1 MSLEAL
7 LTRLEVTSKGEL
19 LVSFRDKDIGSLGTL
34 YIPDWKHVFPTEILG
49 RKYGNI
55 SENQKIISKLK
66 NKIKENPKL
75 ADFKTRL
82 KDNFWLIY
90 QLFCPPDLKNELP
103 KEFIRG
109 NYTQQARWRLT
120 NPGNLVELDDIVIS
134 AMQKKKGIE
143 KNIFNLKNE
152 IEETSQSEAYAT
164 TTINDLDELFDKN
177 PGLNLKEL
185 TEQTK
190 TISSLREINP
200 YFLKKRK
207 NIADEIRKA
216 NDSFKGELEIKYS
229 ILRKGKRDHSLKLE
243 KKDYNFLTRARMPS
257 IDEFVNMKWLFLDI
271 EIPHFMRETNE
282 ITWVGMKYCK
292 GDKII
297 SEIYTV
303 HDPAPDQVNSYS
315 VKKYKNTKEMIEGL
329 TKKIIELDP
338 DVISTYNTKFDLIKL
353 RENIAEFLIGEDETN
368 PLYKVTTP
376 FFERIGIRNRLVTDF
391 MRLQKI
397 ARAYD
402 INAKLEMAAGFRKNI
417 DYDMMAKLEDI
428 ILKGGKKAKDAARII
443 ARYLTEDVDNLH
455 SLFTL
460 DEFRND
466 LEDALWMCDTFNLGL
481 EKVLHIPNTVNDF
494 QEKGYF
500 KRMGIY
506 RKNVPPNLKTK
517 RNNTLETRAREY
529 FMQEVVV
536 KSVKDKE
543 IRGLSKDV
551 YKVYIPIGD
560 FFRKPLS
567 ERSKKIGE
575 FFNYKDT
582 HKSDKK
588 RLFFLEQYAKA
599 FSRWMITD
607 YGFCLQEEKNL
618 DKLLLKSKISIGEF
632 NKNYSLLRN
641 SVYSKKD
648 HSKDASKISKRLAVS
663 QISVKNIDD
672 CIYSETRDF
681 LKEKGLS
688 FSNFTDMVNQK
699 SKINRTNRRFSG
711 NYDLSPDVM
720 KEILKERFQKINEF
734 LDNNKLEIVA
744 KEGSYLYVKGNRA
757 ALENPEAPLVMVDER
772 PVLLN
777 ENKVYY
783 EKNGFF
789 SNIKFKEH
797 ADYNSCMFEM
807 NNYKKIIEYRL
818 KEKDKNAIGVY
829 KRGLIRIESADIPIE
844 DFLFL
849 NKSKN
854 IYFAYTTDSDS
865 KTGKTQFVLEE
876 RFSQGQIFF
885 DEEKKLKY
893 FMNEERGE
901 DFKVYV
907 MNKKDISSL
916 NVDIS
921 KYKARFMEK
930 GKALLK
936 SLVNEG
942 QLSLL

>member
-1 MSLEAL
+1 MPLEAL
-7 LTRLEVTSKGEL
+7 LTRLEVTPRGEL
-19 LVSFRDKDIGSLGTL
+19 LVSFRDKEIGSLGSL
-34 YIPDWKHVFPTEILG
+34 YIPEWKHLFPTKILG

-55 SENQKIISKLK
+55 PENQKIISKLK
-66 NKIKENPKL
+66 NKIKENQNL
-75 ADFKTRL
+75 SGFKTRL
-82 KDNFWLIY
+82 KDNFWMIY
-90 QLFCPPDLKNELP
+90 QLFCSPNLKKELP
-103 KEFIRG
+103 KEFIKG

-120 NPGNLVELDDIVIS
+120 NPGSLVELDDIVIS
-134 AMQKKKGIE
+134 AMQKKKDIE
-143 KNIFNLKNE
+143 KNIFSLKNE

-164 TTINDLDELFDKN
+164 TAINDLDELFDKN
-177 PGLNLKEL
+177 PDLNLKDL
-185 TEQTK
+185 TEQAK
-190 TISSLREINP
+190 IISSLKEINP
-200 YFLKKRK
+200 DFLKKRK
-207 NIADEIRKA
+207 NIVDEIKKA

-229 ILRKGKRDHSLKLE
+229 ILRKGKRDHSLMLE
-243 KKDYNFLTRARMPS
+243 KKDYNFLTKARMPS

-271 EIPHFMRETNE
+271 EIPHFMRENSE
-282 ITWVGMKYCK
+282 ITWVGIKYCK

-303 HDPAPDQVNSYS
+303 HDPAPDQVNDYN
-315 VKKYKNTKEMIEGL
+315 VKKYKNTKEMIENL
-329 TKKIIELDP
+329 TKKVLELDP

-353 RENIAEFLIGEDETN
+353 RESIAEFLVGEDESN
-368 PLYKVTTP
+368 PLYKVTTH
-376 FFERIGIRNRLVTDF
+376 FFERIGIKNRLVIDF

-402 INAKLEMAAGFRKNI
+402 INTKLEMAAEFRKKI
-417 DYDMMAKLEDI
+417 DYEMMAKLEDI

-460 DEFRND
+460 NEFRNN

-481 EKVLHIPNTVNDF
+481 ERVLHIPNTVNDF
-494 QEKGYF
+494 QEMGYF

-506 RKNVPPNLKTK
+506 RKNIPPYLKT
-517 RNNTLETRAREY
+517 RNNNTLETRAREY

-543 IRGLSKDV
+543 IKGLSKDV
-551 YKVYIPIGD
+551 YKVYIPVGD
-560 FFRKPLS
+560 FFRKPLP
-567 ERSKKIGE
+567 ERSEKIGK
-575 FFNYKDT
+575 FFNYKDM

-599 FSRWMITD
+599 FSRWIITD
-607 YGFCLQEEKNL
+607 YGFYLQEEKNL
-618 DKLLLKSKISIGEF
+618 DKLLSKSKISIEEF
-632 NKNYSLLRN
+632 NKTYSLLRN
-641 SVYSKKD
+641 SIYSKII
-648 HSKDASKISKRLAVS
+648 HSKDASKISERLAGS
-663 QISVKNIDD
+663 KISAKDIDNNL
-672 CIYSETRDF
+672 YSETRDF

-688 FSNFTDMVNQK
+688 ISNFTDMVNQK

-711 NYDLSPDVM
+711 NYGLSPDAM
-720 KEILKERFQKINEF
+720 KEILKERFQKINKF
-734 LDNNKLEIVA
+734 LENNKLEIVA
-744 KEGSYLYVKGNRA
+744 KEGSYIYVKGNRA

-777 ENKVYY
+777 EDNVYY

-797 ADYNSCMFEM
+797 PDYHSCMFEM
-807 NNYKKIIEYRL
+807 NSYKKIIEHRF

-829 KRGLIRIESADIPIE
+829 KRGLINLGSADIPIE
-844 DFLFL
+844 DLLFL

-876 RFSQGQIFF
+876 RFSNGPILF
-885 DEEKKLKY
+885 DEEKELNY
-893 FMNEERGE
+893 FMNKERGE
-901 DFKVYV
+901 ETKVYI
-907 MNKKDISSL
+907 MDKKDIASI
-916 NVDIS
+916 NIDTN
-921 KYKARFMEK
+921 KYKAKFMEK

-936 SLVNEG
+936 SLANEG
-942 QLSLL
+942 KLSLL